1 MLKHPVA
8 LRLLLG
14 ALVDPA
20 TVTAMLRDHLKE
32 LEEERLALEQVRT
45 SLEGQDSPGEAF
57 RYPAL
62 VADWG
67 RSYFEHERTIIE
79 DLLRR
84 IDEGT

>member
-1 MLKHPVA
+1 
-8 LRLLLG
+8 
-14 ALVDPA
+14 
-20 TVTAMLRDHLKE
+20 MLRDHLKE

-45 SLEGQDSPGEAF
+45 SLEGHDRPGEAF